1 MQSVIDNIFEWKT
14 QVDVRYK
21 ISAERK
27 KLLNLAD
34 KLYSKLKGVIGDKYA
49 DEFEKLCE
57 TLGGLEAEASEIFLR
72 KVLNSDLNLLLN
84 ALNEW
89 DKKARRGH
97 LPAPRIFSFQ

>member
-14 QVDVRYK
+14 QVDVSYK

-34 KLYSKLKGVIGDKYA
+34 KLYCKLKGVIGDKYA

-57 TLGGLEAEASEIFLR
+57 TLGGLEAEASENYFKEGFKLGL
-72 KVLNSDLNLLLN
+72 KLAFECV
-84 ALNEW
+84 E
-89 DKKARRGH
+89 
-97 LPAPRIFSFQ
+97 